1 MVGFLLSVLRRH
13 VRKLALATVLLLI
26 GLCLGLGLNNV
37 VQSSSSRTVLRRKL
51 SVTSSHFLEVDCW
64 REAAL
69 LVIRGLSLFNG
80 SLPAYGSF
88 MEAISQKRLIRERVK
103 RAAEERSSRYRL
115 LKICLMNFSSGWKVI
130 NIRAGR
136 LVACSKFFTCLRL
149 KFCLKVH
156 HKVSLGWGKSAL
168 FRFVF
173 VLLFKA

>member
-1 MVGFLLSVLRRH
+1 MTVWAVVGFLLSVLRRH

-88 MEAISQKRLIRERVK
+88 MEANSQKRLIRERVK
-103 RAAEERSSRYRL
+103 RAAVDCYRL
-115 LKICLMNFSSGWKVI
+115 LKICLTNFSSGWKVI
-130 NIRAGR
+130 NIRAG
-136 LVACSKFFTCLRL
+136 
-149 KFCLKVH
+149 
-156 HKVSLGWGKSAL
+156 
-168 FRFVF
+168 
-173 VLLFKA
+173 